1 MPQTGAS
8 VIWITGSGGLIGTY
22 LVATAAKTTVL
33 QTGTP
38 AALESRGPAAR
49 SGSGLRVVGLTRPI
63 LDLTDV
69 AAVCERFRRDRP
81 ELIIHCAALTRAVL
95 CEQDPALARKINVEV
110 TRLLVDLAADVFFL
124 FISTD
129 LVFDGKT
136 GWYDEEAPVNPLTV
150 YAQTKAEAEQIV
162 FQNPS
167 HTVIRTSLNGGTSP
181 AGNRGF
187 NEELRRAWESGKAT
201 RLFVD
206 EFRCPIPA
214 VETARAIWDL
224 VNKRATGLFHVAG
237 KERLSRWQIGELV
250 AARWPQLHP
259 KLERGSIHDYAG
271 PPRSADTSLSC
282 AKAEGVLGR
291 PLPRLN
297 EWLKAH
303 PEERF

>member
-1 MPQTGAS
+1 MPETGDS

-110 TRLLVDLAADVFFL
+110 TRLLVDLAADVSFL

-136 GWYDEEAPVNPLTV
+136 GWYQSLCRCGQLAQGERHEVYQRLSHQAKPHRQGPDPIWLTV
-150 YAQTKAEAEQIV
+150 PCAAWG
-162 FQNPS
+162 
-167 HTVIRTSLNGGTSP
+167 RMG
-181 AGNRGF
+181 RG
-187 NEELRRAWESGKAT
+187 
-201 RLFVD
+201 
-206 EFRCPIPA
+206 
-214 VETARAIWDL
+214 
-224 VNKRATGLFHVAG
+224 
-237 KERLSRWQIGELV
+237 
-250 AARWPQLHP
+250 
-259 KLERGSIHDYAG
+259 
-271 PPRSADTSLSC
+271 
-282 AKAEGVLGR
+282 
-291 PLPRLN
+291 
-297 EWLKAH
+297 
-303 PEERF
+303 